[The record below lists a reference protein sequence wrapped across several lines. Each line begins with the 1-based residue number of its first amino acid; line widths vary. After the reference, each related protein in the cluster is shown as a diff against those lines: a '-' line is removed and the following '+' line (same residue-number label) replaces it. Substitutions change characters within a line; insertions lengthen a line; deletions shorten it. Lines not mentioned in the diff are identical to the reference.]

1 MSFRMPP
8 QTARWIGW
16 PACFVLVFVSA
27 FFLSGTRPPP
37 LELDPSWH
45 AALEYATAHHLQF
58 GTQIVFT
65 FGPLGFLSTRTSLGH
80 LLGARIAFAFFWSA
94 LVALAATA
102 LAKRLPGWV
111 RYAFLAWLVVF
122 TLSAGLDQT
131 AFFVMAYGALLL
143 LVDNPKQRW
152 QAPLFVL
159 AFIVLSLIK
168 LSFLTAAIASLALVV
183 VCWIGQRKILKAIVL
198 ALAAPAG
205 FVAVWVA
212 LGQSPSHLA
221 PWFRHALELESG
233 YSAAM
238 NLVPKTPVLCA
249 ALAALALFVGAFIA
263 TIVRARRGL
272 LTWAGLI
279 TLAQYVFLAWKEGF
293 TRSGDW
299 HAFVFLWFLP
309 LGLGFLFPRRPV
321 ERAHSFRTDGY

>member
-1 MSFRMPP
+1 MSFSP
-8 QTARWIGW
+8 QTARRIGW
-16 PACFVLVFVSA
+16 PACFILVFVSA
-27 FFLSGTRPPP
+27 FFLSGTQRPP

-80 LLGARIAFAFFWSA
+80 LVGARVAFGFFWSA

-111 RYAFLAWLVVF
+111 RHAFLAWLVVC
-122 TLSAGLDQT
+122 TLSAGFDQT
-131 AFFVMAYGALLL
+131 AFFVMVYGALLL
-143 LVDNPKQRW
+143 LADNPKQRW
-152 QAPLFVL
+152 QAPIYVF

-168 LSFLTAAIASLALVV
+168 SLFLTAAIGSLALVAF
-183 VCWIGQRKILKAIVL
+183 CWIWQRKPRKAIVL
-198 ALAAPAG
+198 VLAAPAG
-205 FVAVWVA
+205 FVACWMA

-221 PWFRHALELESG
+221 PWFRYGLELQSG

-238 NLVPKTPVLCA
+238 NLAPKTSVLSA
-249 ALAALALFVGAFIA
+249 ALAALALFLGALIA
-263 TIVRARRGL
+263 IILRARRDL
-272 LTWAGLI
+272 LTWAILL

-299 HAFVFLWFLP
+299 HTFVFLWFLP
-309 LGLGFLFPRRPV
+309 LGVALLFLVDLSSAAP
-321 ERAHSFRTDGY
+321 A